1 MFQYSSL
8 DSTQSDI
15 RLISLL
21 PGTKSDELRCELLHI
36 SPQDNPLYE
45 ALSYTWGEQSLGK
58 CTIVLN
64 NLAFSITPNLGI
76 ALYHL
81 RYESVARILWIDALC
96 INQLDDEEKSNQ
108 VQKMKD
114 IYQKASKVLVWLG
127 HAEQDSDVAMD
138 LIANIGHINLDS
150 IPENIEDRDTRKA
163 WDALLQLFRRQW
175 WTRSW
180 VLQEI
185 AVASSDPLVGCGH
198 KWLPWDIF
206 ELAHNLMVRSV
217 SIRVLQS
224 PPLTFG
230 MLCTIR
236 DHRKDTTRI
245 QGIGNLLHG
254 TIAFEATNPRDK
266 VFALLGL
273 AHEDDRSA
281 IDVDYSNSV
290 QQVYTQVAKHLLRKD
305 IHALCCSVNSQ
316 SHNLPSWVSDWS
328 RLSSQWSLWMPGTYS
343 ASAGHSA
350 DIRYA
355 SDPCILKVASVLVD
369 RISNFDKVSRVDI
382 AQPTASDPSTEE
394 VLDNIEWT
402 LRAAIKKQPASG
414 LSSLDPCKSDA
425 LWRTLVTNRYIFG
438 KAHTPG
444 PKSPAPVDF
453 GKRYEVF
460 RDRLRVPKSFK
471 PELPYS
477 QRKEEYIKPLVQS
490 LQMGNQRFFITQG
503 HRIGL
508 GPQELQQDD
517 MVVLILGADMPFI
530 VRSRG
535 IHHQLIGPSYVH
547 GIMNGEFLKSR
558 TKAEMKKIT
567 TRFTLK

>member
-8 DSTQSDI
+8 DLTKNDI

-21 PGTKSDELRCELLHI
+21 PGTKSDEFRCEILHI
-36 SPQDNPLYE
+36 SSQDNPLYE

-64 NLAFSITPNLGI
+64 NLPFSITPNVEI

-81 RYESVARILWIDALC
+81 RYEDVTRILWIDALC

-114 IYQKASKVLVWLG
+114 IYQRASKVLVWLG

-138 LIANIGHINLDS
+138 LIANLGHIDLDS
-150 IPENIEDRDTRKA
+150 IPEIIEDRDTRKA
-163 WDALLQLFRRQW
+163 WDALLQLFRRPW

-198 KWLPWDIF
+198 KWLPWGIF
-206 ELAHNLMVRSV
+206 KLAHDLVVRSV
-217 SIRVLQS
+217 SIRVLQT

-236 DHRKDTTRI
+236 DHRKDMIPI

-254 TIAFEATNPRDK
+254 TMAFEATNPRDK

-273 AHEDDRSA
+273 AHEDDKSA

-290 QQVYTQVAKHLLRKD
+290 QQVYTQVTKHLLRND
-305 IHALCCSVNSQ
+305 IHVLCFNVNSQ
-316 SHNLPSWVSDWS
+316 SYSLPSWVSDWS
-328 RLSSQWSLWMPGTYS
+328 GSSLRWALWMPGAYR
-343 ASAGHSA
+343 ASAGHNA
-350 DIRYA
+350 DIRYT
-355 SDPCILKVASVLVD
+355 SDPCILKVASVVVD
-369 RISNFDKVSRVDI
+369 RISSFDTASRIDI
-382 AQPTASDPSTEE
+382 AQSPTSDSSTEE

-414 LSSLDPCKSDA
+414 LSLLDPYKSDA

-444 PKSPAPVDF
+444 PKSPAPIDF

-460 RDRLRVPKSFK
+460 RDRLRVPKSFQ
-471 PELPYS
+471 PELPYL
-477 QRKEEYIKPLVQS
+477 QRKQEYVKPLVQS
-490 LQMGNQRFFITQG
+490 LQVGNQRFFITQG

-530 VRSRG
+530 IRSRG
-535 IHHQLIGPSYVH
+535 THHQLIGPSYVH
-547 GIMNGEFLKSR
+547 GIMNGEHLRSR

-567 TRFTLK
+567 TRFTFK